1 MNGSAML
8 ARMDTATPL
17 RKPQSLRPVWVA
29 LGLWLALAA
38 VASTALWHLRRE
50 ALDGQSRELGLL
62 SLALTDEID
71 RGLQGAEAGLQ
82 ALQGELREGLLP
94 LDGAAATRAL
104 HTRADL
110 MPLVETLWL
119 VQPDGRASAAS
130 DPTPPPELAS
140 FAPTLGGLSGDSVAL
155 SRPFAQSRAEQ
166 PMVALAVHF
175 DGPPGQAG
183 GWIMAGMPAST
194 LLGAFTVAAPAALTG
209 DARMAVFRSDG
220 VRLAGSNAGAPGV
233 AEADMARQLAER
245 PGMELRRFRDGSEH
259 LVGLHSVPRYG
270 LHVVV
275 SRSLNSVLAAWRG
288 AAELS
293 AASLA
298 LLLAIVLASGLAVQ
312 RADRRRNE
320 AQRALQAQLARASKL
335 EALGTLAGGVAHD
348 FNNVLAGIVGF
359 GEMAQDA
366 APQGS
371 DQARHLDK
379 VLQAALR
386 GKALAERILAF
397 SRGGARASTV
407 FVLEPVIEEVLALLS
422 ASLRPG
428 LLLERGLQAHGARLR
443 GDPTQA
449 FEAVMNLC
457 TNALQAMPG
466 AGRLS
471 VQLQRLSVA
480 EPRVLSHSLLQ
491 PGRHLALT
499 VADQGGGITPE
510 VMERLFEPFFT
521 TRAAE
526 HGTGLGLAVVHGVV
540 TEFGGAIDVLSKP
553 GRGATFTLYFPECT
567 DADDDTAADPADDL
581 ADRAGRALPGGH
593 GQALLVVDDEPS
605 LVALVEELL
614 TGLGYQAFGFTDPRA
629 ALQALRES
637 PRKFAA
643 LITDEVMPGLTGTQL
658 TEALQTHAPGLPVL
672 LVSGYG
678 GALLAQRA
686 TAVGVTRVLSK
697 PLRRAELAQA
707 LAELLR

>member
-1 MNGSAML
+1 ML
-8 ARMDTATPL
+8 ARMDTP
-17 RKPQSLRPVWVA
+17 PQQQQRPRAASLRPVWVA
-29 LGLWLALAA
+29 LGLWLALAL
-38 VASTALWHLRRE
+38 VAAAALWHLRRE
-50 ALDGQSRELGLL
+50 ALDGQARELGLVSL
-62 SLALTDEID
+62 SLTNEID
-71 RGLQGAEAGLQ
+71 RGLQGAEAGLK

-94 LDGAAATRAL
+94 LAGAPAERAL
-104 HTRADL
+104 RTRADL

-119 VQPDGRASAAS
+119 VQADGRVTAAS
-130 DPTPPPELAS
+130 DTTPPPALAT
-140 FAPTLGGLSGDSVAL
+140 FEPALQGLAGDGVAL
-155 SRPFAQSRAEQ
+155 SRPFGASSAGQASQ
-166 PMVALAVHF
+166 PMVALAVRF
-175 DGPPGQAG
+175 DGPSGQPG
-183 GWIMAGMPAST
+183 GWIFAAMPTPT
-194 LLGAFTVAAPAALTG
+194 LLGAFAGGVPAA

-220 VRLAGSNAGAPGV
+220 VRLAAANADAPAIAD
-233 AEADMARQLAER
+233 AEMARQLTGR
-245 PGMELRRFRDGSEH
+245 PGLALRRFRDGSEH
-259 LVGLHSVPRYG
+259 LVGLHPVPRYG

-275 SRSLNSVLAAWRG
+275 SRSLTAALASWRG

-298 LLLAIVLASGLAVQ
+298 LLLAIVLASAWVVR
-312 RADRRRNE
+312 RADRRHGE

-335 EALGTLAGGVAHD
+335 EALGTLAGVVAHD

-407 FVLEPVIEEVLALLS
+407 FELEPVIEEVLALLS

-428 LLLERGLQAHGARLR
+428 LLLERGLQAPGARLR

-457 TNALQAMPG
+457 TNALQAMPAG
-466 AGRLS
+466 GRLS
-471 VQLQRLSVA
+471 VQLERVA
-480 EPRVLSHSLLQ
+480 VTDARVLSHSLLV

-521 TRAAE
+521 TRGAE
-526 HGTGLGLAVVHGVV
+526 RGTGLGLAVVHGVV
-540 TEFGGAIDVLSKP
+540 AEFGGAIDVASTP
-553 GRGATFTLYFPECT
+553 GQGARFTLYFPECT
-567 DADDDTAADPADDL
+567 DATAEAAS
-581 ADRAGRALPGGH
+581 LPGHAVPRGQ
-593 GQALLVVDDEPS
+593 GQALLVVDDEPT
-605 LVALVEELL
+605 LVALAEEIL
-614 TGLGYQAFGFTDPRA
+614 TGLGYGPVGFTDPQA
-629 ALQALRES
+629 ALQALREN
-637 PRKFAA
+637 PGRFAA
-643 LITDEVMPGLTGTQL
+643 VITDEVMPGLTGTQL
-658 TEALQTHAPGLPVL
+658 TEALRAHAPGLPVL

-678 GALLAQRA
+678 GALLARRA
-686 TAVGVTRVLSK
+686 TAAGVTRVMSK
-697 PLRRAELAQA
+697 PLRRAELARA